1 MGCRSLRRPAML
13 LRRSTDEAIGI
24 GLRGRCEFGRQQH
37 LRQAMVSSFDDPDYD
52 YAASLAGRAMRSMS
66 EQRIPATPTNFA
78 VWYQYYA
85 GGHDDL
91 RNAIDLLIDHN
102 RPFDSRTNRDLFET
116 YIAPHVSAVVVDT
129 SERLRALMGAAK
141 EFLATAIAD
150 NRSQM
155 QVISQVADQGQAGVD
170 PKALVAQLMNELAR
184 AASRTTRL
192 EAGFAE
198 KTRELDVI
206 RDSLSKSEERARTD
220 TLTGL
225 ANRRALDEFLRKA
238 QTTADW
244 GEPLSVLLLDI
255 DHFKTFNDNF
265 GHGVGDQVL
274 RLMAR
279 VLREK
284 VRPQDLPARYGGE
297 ELIAV
302 LPDADLAACIET
314 AERIRRAIGEC
325 TITRRST
332 GEALP
337 NITVSIGVAQYRPG
351 ESTADLIERCD
362 RALYLAKGGGRN
374 RVVTESELDRAEAAG

>member
-1 MGCRSLRRPAML
+1 MDA
-13 LRRSTDEAIGI
+13 
-24 GLRGRCEFGRQQH
+24 
-37 LRQAMVSSFDDPDYD
+37 SFDDPDYD
-52 YAASLAGRAMRSMS
+52 YAASIAGRAMRSMA
-66 EQRIPATPTNFA
+66 EQGIPPTPINFA
-78 VWYQYYA
+78 IWFQYFA
-85 GGHDDL
+85 GGQDDL

-102 RPFDSRTNRDLFET
+102 RPFDSKTNQNLFET
-116 YIAPHVSAVVVDT
+116 YIAPKVSAVVTST
-129 SERLRALMGAAK
+129 SERLHGLMGAAK
-141 EFLATAIAD
+141 EFLTTAIAD
-150 NRSQM
+150 NHSQM
-155 QVISQVADQGQAGVD
+155 QAISEVADQGKSGLD

-184 AASRTTRL
+184 AATRATRL

-198 KTRELDVI
+198 KARELDVI

-238 QTTADW
+238 QATADW
-244 GEPLSVLLLDI
+244 GEPLSVLLIDI
-255 DHFKTFNDNF
+255 DHFKTFNDSF

-284 VRPQDLPARYGGE
+284 VGAHDLPARYGGE

-302 LPDADLAACIET
+302 LPGVDLAACTET
-314 AERIRRAIGEC
+314 AERIRRAIAES

-332 GEALP
+332 GEILP
-337 NITVSIGVAQYRPG
+337 NITISIGVAQYRSG
-351 ESTADLIERCD
+351 EAIADFIERCD

-374 RVVTESELDRAEAAG
+374 RVVTEIELDRAGAAG

>member
-1 MGCRSLRRPAML
+1 M
-13 LRRSTDEAIGI
+13 D
-24 GLRGRCEFGRQQH
+24 
-37 LRQAMVSSFDDPDYD
+37 SSFDDPDHD
-52 YAASLAGRAMRSMS
+52 YAASIAGRAMRSMA
-66 EQRIPATPTNFA
+66 EQRIAPTPANFA
-78 VWYQYYA
+78 VWFQYFA
-85 GGHDDL
+85 GSHDDL

-102 RPFDSRTNRDLFET
+102 RPFDARTNQDLFET
-116 YIAPHVSAVVVDT
+116 YVAPQVSAAVVDT
-129 SERLRALMGAAK
+129 SERLQALMGAAK

-150 NRSQM
+150 NHSQM
-155 QVISQVADQGQAGVD
+155 QVISEVADQGRAGVD
-170 PKALVAQLMNELAR
+170 PKLLVAQLMNELAR
-184 AASRTTRL
+184 AATRATQL

-206 RDSLSKSEERARTD
+206 RDSLSRSEQRARTD
-220 TLTGL
+220 MLTGL

-238 QTTADW
+238 QAIAEW

-274 RLMAR
+274 RLMAK

-284 VRPQDLPARYGGE
+284 VREQDLPARYGGE

-302 LPDADLAACIET
+302 LPDADLAVCAEI
-314 AERIRRAIGEC
+314 AERIRRAVAAC

-332 GEALP
+332 GEILP
-337 NITVSIGVAQYRPG
+337 GISVSVGVAQYRTG
-351 ESTADLIERCD
+351 EAINDLIERCD

-374 RVVTESELDRAEAAG
+374 RVVTEIDLERAGAAG

>member
-1 MGCRSLRRPAML
+1 MESG
-13 LRRSTDEAIGI
+13 
-24 GLRGRCEFGRQQH
+24 
-37 LRQAMVSSFDDPDYD
+37 FDDLDHD
-52 YAASLAGRAMRSMS
+52 YAASIAGRAVRSMA
-66 EQRIPATPTNFA
+66 EQRIPPTPTNFA
-78 VWYQYYA
+78 VWFHYFA
-85 GGHDDL
+85 GSHDDL
-91 RNAIDLLIDHN
+91 RNAIELLIDHN
-102 RPFDSRTNRDLFET
+102 RPFDARTNQDLFET
-116 YIAPHVSAVVVDT
+116 YVAPRAGAVASET
-129 SERLRALMGAAK
+129 SNRLHALMGAAK
-141 EFLATAIAD
+141 EFLATAMAD
-150 NRSQM
+150 NHSQM
-155 QVISQVADQGQAGVD
+155 RAISEVADRGRAGVD

-184 AASRTTRL
+184 AATRATRL

-244 GEPLSVLLLDI
+244 GEPLGVLMLDI

-265 GHGVGDQVL
+265 GHGVGDQML
-274 RLMAR
+274 RLIAK

-284 VRPQDLPARYGGE
+284 VREQDLPARYGGE

-302 LPDADLAACIET
+302 LPDADLATCAEI
-314 AERIRRAIGEC
+314 AERIRRAIVEC

-332 GEALP
+332 GETLP
-337 NITVSIGVAQYRPG
+337 NISVSIGVAQYRTG
-351 ESTADLIERCD
+351 EAITDLIERCD

-374 RVVTESELDRAEAAG
+374 RMVTEVELDRATAAR

>member
-1 MGCRSLRRPAML
+1 MESG
-13 LRRSTDEAIGI
+13 
-24 GLRGRCEFGRQQH
+24 
-37 LRQAMVSSFDDPDYD
+37 FDDLDYD
-52 YAASLAGRAMRSMS
+52 YAASVAGRAVRSMA
-66 EQRIPATPTNFA
+66 EQRIPPTPTNFA
-78 VWYQYYA
+78 VWFHYFA
-85 GGHDDL
+85 GSHDDL

-102 RPFDSRTNRDLFET
+102 RPFDARTNQDLFET
-116 YIAPHVSAVVVDT
+116 YVAPRAGAVASET
-129 SERLRALMGAAK
+129 SDRLHALMGAAK
-141 EFLATAIAD
+141 EFLATAMAD

-155 QVISQVADQGQAGVD
+155 QAISEVADQGRAGVD

-184 AASRTTRL
+184 AATRATRL

-244 GEPLSVLLLDI
+244 GEPLGVLMLDI

-274 RLMAR
+274 RLIAK

-284 VRPQDLPARYGGE
+284 VREQDLSARYGGE

-302 LPDADLAACIET
+302 LPGMNLQACQQI
-314 AERIRRAIGEC
+314 AERIRDVVAERRIR
-325 TITRRST
+325 RRST
-332 GEALP
+332 GEE
-337 NITVSIGVAQYRPG
+337 ISSISISVGVAEFRMG
-351 ESTADLIERCD
+351 ESTESLIERCD

-374 RVVTESELDRAEAAG
+374 RVVTEVELDRAAAAG

>member
-1 MGCRSLRRPAML
+1 M
-13 LRRSTDEAIGI
+13 D
-24 GLRGRCEFGRQQH
+24 
-37 LRQAMVSSFDDPDYD
+37 SSFDDPDYD
-52 YAASLAGRAMRSMS
+52 YAASIAGRAIQAMA
-66 EQRIPATPTNFA
+66 EQRIPPTPINFA
-78 VWYQYYA
+78 VWFQYFA
-85 GGHDDL
+85 GSHDDL

-102 RPFDSRTNRDLFET
+102 RPFDNRTSLDLFET
-116 YIAPHVSAVVVDT
+116 YVAPQVNTVVTAT
-129 SERLRALMGAAK
+129 SERLHTLMGTAR
-141 EFLATAIAD
+141 EFLTTAIAD
-150 NRSQM
+150 NHSQM
-155 QVISQVADQGQAGVD
+155 QAISEVADQGKAGVD
-170 PKALVAQLMNELAR
+170 PKVLVAQLMNELAR
-184 AASRTTRL
+184 AATRATRL

-206 RDSLSKSEERARTD
+206 RDSLSRSEERARTD

-238 QTTADW
+238 QATADW

-274 RLMAR
+274 RLMAK

-284 VRPQDLPARYGGE
+284 VRTQDLPARYGGE

-302 LPDADLAACIET
+302 LPDADLATC
-314 AERIRRAIGEC
+314 AEIAEHIRRAIAEC

-332 GEALP
+332 GETLP
-337 NITVSIGVAQYRPG
+337 GINVSIGVAQYRAG
-351 ESTADLIERCD
+351 EAISDLIERCD

-374 RVVTESELDRAEAAG
+374 RVVTEIELDRAGAAG

>member
-1 MGCRSLRRPAML
+1 MDPDC
-13 LRRSTDEAIGI
+13 
-24 GLRGRCEFGRQQH
+24 
-37 LRQAMVSSFDDPDYD
+37 DDPDYD
-52 YAASLAGRAMRSMS
+52 YAASIAGRAIRGMA
-66 EQRIPATPTNFA
+66 EQRIPPTPSNFA
-78 VWYQYYA
+78 IWFQYFA
-85 GGHDDL
+85 GNHDDL

-116 YIAPHVSAVVVDT
+116 YIAPQVNASVAADT
-129 SERLRALMGAAK
+129 SERLHAVMGAAK
-141 EFLATAIAD
+141 EFLTTAIAD

-155 QVISQVADQGQAGVD
+155 QVISQVADQGKAGVD
-170 PKALVAQLMNELAR
+170 PKVLVAQLMTELAR
-184 AASRTTRL
+184 AATRTTRL

-206 RDSLSKSEERARTD
+206 RDSLSQSEERARTD

-274 RLMAR
+274 RLMAK

-302 LPDADLAACIET
+302 LPDADLAACTET
-314 AERIRRAIGEC
+314 AERIRRAIAEC

-332 GEALP
+332 GEVLP
-337 NITVSIGVAQYRPG
+337 NISVSVGVAQYRAG
-351 ESTADLIERCD
+351 ESITDLIERCD

-374 RVVTESELDRAEAAG
+374 RVVTEIELDRAGAAG

>member
-1 MGCRSLRRPAML
+1 MA
-13 LRRSTDEAIGI
+13 
-24 GLRGRCEFGRQQH
+24 
-37 LRQAMVSSFDDPDYD
+37 
-52 YAASLAGRAMRSMS
+52 
-66 EQRIPATPTNFA
+66 EQRIAPTPTNFA
-78 VWYQYYA
+78 VWYQYFA
-85 GGHDDL
+85 GSHDDL

-102 RPFDSRTNRDLFET
+102 RPFDARTNQDLFET
-116 YIAPHVSAVVVDT
+116 YVAPQVSATAVDT
-129 SERLRALMGAAK
+129 SERLHALMGTAR

-150 NRSQM
+150 NHSQM
-155 QVISQVADQGQAGVD
+155 RVISAVADQGKAGVD

-184 AASRTTRL
+184 AATKATQL

-206 RDSLSKSEERARTD
+206 RDSLTRSEERARTD

-238 QTTADW
+238 QATADW
-244 GEPLSVLLLDI
+244 GEPLSVLMLDI
-255 DHFKTFNDNF
+255 DHFKSFNDNF

-274 RLMAR
+274 RLMAK

-302 LPDADLAACIET
+302 LPAADLACCAEI
-314 AERIRRAIGEC
+314 AERIRRALAEC

-332 GEALP
+332 GEILP
-337 NITVSIGVAQYRPG
+337 NISVSIGVAQYRPG
-351 ESTADLIERCD
+351 EAITDLIERCD

-374 RVVTESELDRAEAAG
+374 RVVTETELERARAAG